1 MDQGSYV
8 DSHHLLRRLNNR
20 QIQLIAIGGSI
31 GTGLFVTIGSGLH
44 AAGPAGLL
52 LAFIFYC
59 FFVALVNNG
68 MAEMITQYPV
78 AGGFIRLA
86 GHFVGDAFGFMA
98 GWNYFIYE
106 ALVIPFEI
114 GSMAIMI
121 QHWNEDAPIWA
132 VCLGCI
138 ILYTVLNSLVVNA
151 YGEAEFWLSG
161 GKVVLIIALF
171 LFTFITMVGGNP
183 KHDAY
188 GFRYWKSPGPFATY
202 RSTGSMGHWE
212 GFLSATWS
220 ASFCVVGPEYISLVA
235 AEAKHPRK
243 YLKSAYQTV
252 YYRFLLFFILSAL
265 AVGIVI
271 PYNDS
276 TLVSILLGSGSGGGT
291 AAASPYVIAMNNLG
305 VTVFPQIV
313 NALLVTSIFS
323 AGNSYVYCTSRS
335 LYSMAIEGRAPAI
348 FKKTTK
354 QGVPIYCLAVTIA
367 FACLSFLQSS
377 PKTAD
382 TLSLLVNL
390 VTGGAFINYFV
401 MSITYV
407 YFYRAL
413 KAQGFDRKTL
423 PYYGLFQ
430 PYCKSTP
437 PGLLGSLKDH
447 RANSRKGGYIASV
460 FFLLVIGAFGYTAFM
475 PFSTKNFFSC
485 YTMALL
491 SICLYV
497 GWKIIGRPSSEGPKD
512 IDLVWERL
520 EVDAYEATTT
530 EEANTF
536 WGEIAELLY
545 IKRKKRPSRR
555 QVTV

>member
-8 DSHHLLRRLNNR
+8 DSHQLLRRLNNR

-348 FKKTTK
+348 FKKITK

-401 MSITYV
+401 MSVTYV

-423 PYYGLFQ
+423 PYYGFFQ
-430 PYCKSTP
+430 PYC
-437 PGLLGSLKDH
+437 
-447 RANSRKGGYIASV
+447 NV

-520 EVDAYEATTT
+520 EVDAYEATTM

-545 IKRKKRPSRR
+545 IKRKRPSRR